1 LQTPSAVKFCK
12 LLLKM
17 QEVITQLNQRIES
30 VKTYISGL
38 SEAELQAKSSPE
50 QWSKKEVLGHLIDS
64 AQSNIRRM
72 VVGQYQS
79 EAHIIYRQN
88 EWVKAADY
96 QHYNSEDLLQFWI
109 LLNKHFCQV
118 LKNLPLENYQTI
130 TNWGNETTPML
141 GQDFVTLQFVA
152 NDYIRHL
159 DHHLKQLGM
168 TF

>member
-1 LQTPSAVKFCK
+1 
-12 LLLKM
+12 M
-17 QEVITQLNQRIES
+17 QEVISQLTQRIEP

-38 SEAELQAKSSPE
+38 SEVELQAKNSPE
-50 QWSKKEVLGHLIDS
+50 NWSKKEVLGHLIDS

-72 VVGQYQS
+72 VV
-79 EAHIIYRQN
+79 
-88 EWVKAADY
+88 KAADY
-96 QHYNSEDLLQFWI
+96 QHYDSADLLQFWI

>member
-1 LQTPSAVKFCK
+1 
-12 LLLKM
+12 M
-17 QEVITQLNQRIES
+17 QKIINQLNQRIGE
-30 VKTYISGL
+30 VKTCISEQ
-38 SEAELQAKSSPE
+38 SEMELQAKSSPE
-50 QWSKKEVLGHLIDS
+50 KWSKKEILGHLIDS

-96 QHYNSEDLLQFWI
+96 QHYDSEDLLQFWV

-141 GQDFVTLQFVA
+141 GQDLVTLEFVA
-152 NDYIRHL
+152 IDYVRHL
-159 DHHLKQLGM
+159 DHHLRQLGM
-168 TF
+168 SLES

>member
-1 LQTPSAVKFCK
+1 
-12 LLLKM
+12 M
-17 QEVITQLNQRIES
+17 QEVISQLTQRIEP

-38 SEAELQAKSSPE
+38 SEVELQAKNSPE
-50 QWSKKEVLGHLIDS
+50 NWSKKEVLGHLIDS

-96 QHYNSEDLLQFWI
+96 QHYDSADLLQFWI

>member
-1 LQTPSAVKFCK
+1 
-12 LLLKM
+12 M
-17 QEVITQLNQRIES
+17 QEVIRQLNQRIIE

-38 SEAELQAKSSPE
+38 SEAELQAKSNPE

-88 EWVKAADY
+88 GWVKAADY
-96 QHYNSEDLLQFWI
+96 QHYNSEDLLQLWT

-141 GQDFVTLQFVA
+141 KQDLVTLEFVA
-152 NDYIRHL
+152 IDYVRHL
-159 DHHLKQLGM
+159 DHHIKQLKIS
-168 TF
+168 

>member
-1 LQTPSAVKFCK
+1 
-12 LLLKM
+12 M
-17 QEVITQLNQRIES
+17 QEVITQLSKRIEP

-38 SEAELQAKSSPE
+38 SEVELQAKNSPE
-50 QWSKKEVLGHLIDS
+50 QWSKKEILGHLIDS

-72 VVGQYQS
+72 VVGQYQN
-79 EAHIIYRQN
+79 EAHIIYLQN

-96 QHYNSEDLLQFWI
+96 QHYNSEDLLQFWA

-141 GQDFVTLQFVA
+141 GQDFVTLEFVA
-152 NDYIRHL
+152 IDYIRHL

>member
-1 LQTPSAVKFCK
+1 
-12 LLLKM
+12 M
-17 QEVITQLNQRIES
+17 QEVITQLSKRIEP

-38 SEAELQAKSSPE
+38 SEVELQAKNSPE
-50 QWSKKEVLGHLIDS
+50 QWSKKEILGHLIDS

-72 VVGQYQS
+72 VVGQYQN
-79 EAHIIYRQN
+79 EAHIIYLQN

-96 QHYNSEDLLQFWI
+96 QHYNSEDLLQFWA

-141 GQDFVTLQFVA
+141 GQDFVTLEFVA
-152 NDYIRHL
+152 IDYIRHL

-168 TF
+168 TL

>member
-1 LQTPSAVKFCK
+1 
-12 LLLKM
+12 M
-17 QEVITQLNQRIES
+17 QEVISQLTQRIEP

-38 SEAELQAKSSPE
+38 SETELQTKSSPE

-96 QHYNSEDLLQFWI
+96 QYYDSSDLLQFWV

-118 LKNLPLENYQTI
+118 LKNLPFENYQTI

-152 NDYIRHL
+152 NDYVRHL